1 MEKEI
6 WQNSTAGTRFVVRFD
21 HKGDFKHEGVRSG
34 QKVVLSTEERHIN
47 MERAASPKLDPFTNG
62 SFTPVKLA
70 DGVEDAHEIASNPN
84 LKSESELRDL
94 FKLQWQKFDK
104 EISSITNPH
113 ALERLR
119 QIAEEEDAT
128 VRQMRAVEDRI
139 AEVNPAKFVEVTA
152 VGEIPGGDTVTGK
165 GVSPR

>member
-6 WQNSTAGTRFVVRFD
+6 WQNSTAGTRFVVKLD

-34 QKVVLSTEERHIN
+34 QKVVLSTEERQIN

-70 DGVEDAHEIASNPN
+70 DGTEDAHEIASNPN
-84 LKSESELRDL
+84 LKSEAELRAL

-104 EISSITNPH
+104 EISSISNPH

-119 QIAEEEDAT
+119 EIAEEEDAT
-128 VRQMRAVEDRI
+128 VRQMRAIEDRVS
-139 AEVNPAKFVEVTA
+139 EVNPSKFVEVTA
-152 VGEIPGGDTVTGK
+152 VGEIPGGDNITGK